1 MWKNAWGHL
10 CTINHHKWIVMKLCF
25 RIGYLKQGLLHDLS
39 KYSWIE
45 FKSGVKY
52 FQGNKSPNS
61 IEKERYG
68 YSEAWIHHAGR
79 NKHHFNYWMDI
90 TKGEV
95 VSIRMPV
102 NYVIE
107 MFCDRISATMTY
119 QKDAYTDNSAL
130 AYFMRYYDYIFMDQA
145 SMDLLQ
151 IMLEYLSQH
160 GLDETIHFIRTTVK
174 TKGYELLEE

>member
-10 CTINHHKWIVMKLCF
+10 RTINHHKWIVMKLCF
-25 RIGYLKQGLLHDLS
+25 SLGLFKQGLYHDLS

-45 FKSGVKY
+45 FRSGVKY
-52 FQGNKSPNS
+52 FQGNRSPNAL
-61 IEKERYG
+61 EKELFG

-95 VSIRMPV
+95 FPIRMPV
-102 NYVIE
+102 KYVME
-107 MFCDRISATMTY
+107 MFCDRVAATMTY
-119 QKDAYTDNSAL
+119 QKEAYHDDSAL
-130 AYFMRYYDYIFMDQA
+130 NYFMKNYHNIFMEQG

-151 IMLEYLSQH
+151 IMLEHLAKH
-160 GLDETIHFIRTTVK
+160 GLKKTIHFIKTEVK
-174 TKGYELLEE
+174 EKGYDLI